1 MNCEVCGVVCE
12 WYRASPFLPCSY
24 GICPECREG
33 NRIPL
38 WELWEVFGGNSDLS
52 IYEYDG
58 KPYWQ
63 KYLAASIDYHLK
75 GEVVPCP
82 VRRDSDPVSSTE
94 QRLQAVYQAC
104 REDEARLKRILA
116 AKREARKKKSS

>member
-12 WYRASPFLPCSY
+12 GYRSSPFLPCSY
-24 GICPECREG
+24 GICPECREC
-33 NRIPL
+33 NRVPL
-38 WELWEVFGGNSDLS
+38 WELWEVFGGNQDLS
-52 IYEYDG
+52 MYEYNG

-75 GEVVPCP
+75 DEVVQPP
-82 VRRDSDPVSSTE
+82 ARRNDSDPVSSTE
-94 QRLQAVYQAC
+94 KRLQAVYQAC

-116 AKREARKKKSS
+116 AKKAARKKA